1 MYLLVTGY
9 AVEKGEES
17 TDLPLEKEKEQLE
30 ENEEEKFKDYVDKEK
45 LPMEEDANFKDDLEK
60 DMKAAITEAT
70 ALLKTLE
77 DTDEQETKPSE
88 ESPANEN
95 SEKSP
100 EEPSTPAGEQKSEE
114 STSGSKSTTSE
125 ENPETTSAASMLVTD
140 KEETNAEKEEAPKDT
155 FAVWSSKRKICLLA
169 KFHAVFS
176 IIYSSK
182 GGEQKAEI
190 AVPKNGY
197 SKGKCGSSTK
207 SPLLQVSWQ
216 KYAFTM
222 MFNQTEEDNWVVTS
236 MELTYD
242 TSEPLFDGATN
253 DFCSLLTGK
262 KTARSKDLSL
272 FETPLKKSYYCP
284 AEERVLLY
292 TGNKQVVT
300 ARIKE
305 LQLQPYEVEDG
316 QFSSVH
322 RCNKVIID
330 GLEETPFVQDETVP
344 LAVGCTLALITLF
357 ILVGF
362 SIHRAYHAAKVD
374 YNSME

>member
-1 MYLLVTGY
+1 MLSKSKFFSVVYLTIYLLAAGY
-9 AVEKGEES
+9 AIEEKDEES
-17 TDLPLEKEKEQLE
+17 TDFPREPEKEPSEEKEEEIKDAIEEEATLEKNLEDDLKELSTDIATALKNNEEDEPEAKSSEESPTNEKEKES
-30 ENEEEKFKDYVDKEK
+30 EEETT
-45 LPMEEDANFKDDLEK
+45 
-60 DMKAAITEAT
+60 I
-70 ALLKTLE
+70 
-77 DTDEQETKPSE
+77 PSE
-88 ESPANEN
+88 E
-95 SEKSP
+95 
-100 EEPSTPAGEQKSEE
+100 EQKSDE
-114 STSGSKSTTSE
+114 SSDFKSTPSE
-125 ENPETTSAASMLVTD
+125 EKLETTSAASMLDT
-140 KEETNAEKEEAPKDT
+140 ETSIEKEEAPKDT

-176 IIYSSK
+176 IMYSSK

-190 AVPKNGY
+190 TVPKNGY

-222 MFNQTEEDNWVVTS
+222 MFNKTEEDNWVVTS

-253 DFCSLLTGK
+253 AGK
-262 KTARSKDLSL
+262 KTARSKSVLL
-272 FETPLKKSYYCP
+272 FETPLQKSYYCP
-284 AEERVLLY
+284 AQETVPMY

-305 LQLQPYEVEDG
+305 LQLQPYEVEAG
-316 QFSSVH
+316 QFSPVH
-322 RCNKVIID
+322 RCSKVIID

>member
-1 MYLLVTGY
+1 MLLKK
-9 AVEKGEES
+9 ARNLLICLLK
-17 TDLPLEKEKEQLE
+17 KKEQLE
-30 ENEEEKFKDYVDKEK
+30 ENPEEKFKEYVDYVDKEIK
-45 LPMEEDANFKDDLEK
+45 PQMEEDSTFKDELEK
-60 DMKAAITEAT
+60 EMKVAITEAT
-70 ALLKTLE
+70 AILKNLE
-77 DTDEQETKPSE
+77 DTDKEETKTSE
-88 ESPANEN
+88 ESPANE
-95 SEKSP
+95 KTK
-100 EEPSTPAGEQKSEE
+100 EPTKEAATPAGEQKSEE
-114 STSGSKSTTSE
+114 STSGSKSTSSE
-125 ENPETTSAASMLVTD
+125 EKPETTSAASMLVTD
-140 KEETNAEKEEAPKDT
+140 KDETNAEKEEAPKDT

-190 AVPKNGY
+190 TVPKNGY

-222 MFNQTEEDNWVVTS
+222 MFNKTEEDNWVVTS

-253 DFCSLLTGK
+253 AGK

-316 QFSSVH
+316 QFSSVMKDLCSDVLIGH
-322 RCNKVIID
+322 DILNRHSSVEIGFD
-330 GLEETPFVQDETVP
+330 GNRPPLTICS
-344 LAVGCTLALITLF
+344 LAVAQVPPVSLF
-357 ILVGF
+357 SNLNPDCRPLVTK
-362 SIHRAYHAAKVD
+362 SRH
-374 YNSME
+374 